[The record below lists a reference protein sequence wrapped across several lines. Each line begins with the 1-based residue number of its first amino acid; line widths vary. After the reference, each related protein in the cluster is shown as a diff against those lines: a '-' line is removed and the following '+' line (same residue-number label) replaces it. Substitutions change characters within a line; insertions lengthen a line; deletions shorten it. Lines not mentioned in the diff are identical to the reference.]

1 MRYFVTLGDR
11 EFPLSC
17 SSARSPRL
25 SVQGSEHER
34 GVEILRERQGARP
47 SLVSVDGRL
56 FEVLIEPGAGLAL
69 ARSSKGNAWRLRVDG
84 QLLAFQLESELERRA
99 RPAAAE
105 ARGKGARVT
114 APMPGR
120 VVKLSV
126 RPGDRVQ
133 AGAALLS
140 VEAMK
145 MENELTA
152 TSAGVVLEVSV
163 EVGATVEAEQEL
175 VVIAPES

>member
-11 EFPLSC
+11 EFPLS
-17 SSARSPRL
+17 SPSARNARF
-25 SVQGSEHER
+25 SVHGSEQEHV
-34 GVEILRERQGARP
+34 VEILRERQGARP

-56 FEVLIEPGAGLAL
+56 FEVLMDPGAHPGA
-69 ARSSKGNAWRLRVDG
+69 AGSSPSKAGRVRVDG
-84 QLLAFQLESELERRA
+84 QLLAFQLNSELERRA

-133 AGAALLS
+133 AGSALLS

-152 TSAGVVLEVSV
+152 ASAGVVLEVAV

-175 VVIAPES
+175 VVIAPEA

>member
-1 MRYFVTLGDR
+1 MHYFVTLGDR
-11 EFPLSC
+11 ELSLSC
-17 SSARSPRL
+17 PCAGGPWL
-25 SVQGSEHER
+25 SVRGGER
-34 GVEILRERQGARP
+34 ERSVEILRERQGARP

-56 FEVLIEPGAGLAL
+56 FEVLIEPGAGLGT
-69 ARSSKGNAWRLRVDG
+69 ARSPKTSASRVRVGG
-84 QLLAFQLESELERRA
+84 QLLAFHLESELERRA

-133 AGAALLS
+133 AGAPLLS

-152 TSAGVVLEVSV
+152 ASAGIILEVTV

-175 VVIAPES
+175 VVIAAES